1 MFQTKKKKIINY
13 LNEKNT
19 ANAKFSPFD
28 LLLSDYISGE
38 LKIRMEEMDIVKPD
52 IYIDWLP
59 DYQCI
64 GIQGKYRQYYVDLQ
78 VEPTEISIGCDPDE
92 PDEHTVFPL
101 ESREQMYKAVK
112 DILVSLK

>member
-52 IYIDWLP
+52 IYYIL
-59 DYQCI
+59 I
-64 GIQGKYRQYYVDLQ
+64 GFRIINV
-78 VEPTEISIGCDPDE
+78 
-92 PDEHTVFPL
+92 
-101 ESREQMYKAVK
+101 
-112 DILVSLK
+112 

>member
-19 ANAKFSPFD
+19 ANAELSPFD

-52 IYIDWLP
+52 IYID
-59 DYQCI
+59 
-64 GIQGKYRQYYVDLQ
+64 
-78 VEPTEISIGCDPDE
+78 
-92 PDEHTVFPL
+92 
-101 ESREQMYKAVK
+101 
-112 DILVSLK
+112 

>member
-59 DYQCI
+59 DYKYS
-64 GIQGKYRQYYVDLQ
+64 GIQGKYKQYYVDLQ
-78 VEPTEISIGCDPDE
+78 VEPTEILIGCDPDE
-92 PDEHTVFPL
+92 HNVFPL

-112 DILVSLK
+112 EILVTLK

>member
-52 IYIDWLP
+52 IY
-59 DYQCI
+59 
-64 GIQGKYRQYYVDLQ
+64 
-78 VEPTEISIGCDPDE
+78 
-92 PDEHTVFPL
+92 
-101 ESREQMYKAVK
+101 
-112 DILVSLK
+112 

>member
-19 ANAKFSPFD
+19 TNAELSPFD

-52 IYIDWLP
+52 IYYIL
-59 DYQCI
+59 I
-64 GIQGKYRQYYVDLQ
+64 GFRIINV
-78 VEPTEISIGCDPDE
+78 
-92 PDEHTVFPL
+92 
-101 ESREQMYKAVK
+101 
-112 DILVSLK
+112 

>member
-52 IYIDWLP
+52 IYYIL
-59 DYQCI
+59 I
-64 GIQGKYRQYYVDLQ
+64 GFRIINVLGFRGSISNIMWIYRLSQQRFRLDVIRMNRMSTLY
-78 VEPTEISIGCDPDE
+78 
-92 PDEHTVFPL
+92 
-101 ESREQMYKAVK
+101 
-112 DILVSLK
+112 SL